1 MRFQNLLAVTATA
14 MLALAACGTN
24 TTTPTTTTTTAAT
37 PNTTSTAPASPTTA
51 ATPTPTEAP
60 AASKSKVLSKA
71 TTPSAG
77 TSSPE
82 KFLKVKADNLQPY
95 KHPSGLFE
103 LDIPEGWTPTDNS
116 KKGETIVLWFD
127 PTKNSLISVDIFN
140 APADI
145 DSAKMT
151 ELLKSFLTKT
161 FGSRPGFFMEEPI
174 TQSDGSIQVVWG
186 YTETIQGATGR
197 IQGNSFIEK
206 VGDKVSLL
214 TTGVLEHQFDDLKDP
229 MNRAI
234 NSYKVN
240 ASVKL

>member
-24 TTTPTTTTTTAAT
+24 TTTPTPTTTTAAT
-37 PNTTSTAPASPTTA
+37 PTTTTTAPASPTTA
-51 ATPTPTEAP
+51 ATPTTTEAP
-60 AASKSKVLSKA
+60 ASKSKVLSKA
-71 TTPSAG
+71 TTPATG

-82 KFLKVKADNLQPY
+82 KFLKVKADNLQSY
-95 KHPSGLFE
+95 KHKTGLFE
-103 LDIPEGWTPTDNS
+103 IDIPEGWTPTDNS
-116 KKGETIVLWFD
+116 KPNETIVLWFD

-140 APADI
+140 APEGI

-174 TQSDGSIQVVWG
+174 SQSDGSVQIVWG

-206 VGDKVSLL
+206 IDDKISLL
-214 TTGVLEHQFDDLKDP
+214 TTGVLEHQFDDLKEP
-229 MNRAI
+229 MSRVI

>member
-14 MLALAACGTN
+14 MIALAACGTN
-24 TTTPTTTTTTAAT
+24 TTTPTTTPTTAAT
-37 PNTTSTAPASPTTA
+37 PNTTSTTPASPTTA

-60 AASKSKVLSKA
+60 ASKSKVLSKA
-71 TTPSAG
+71 STPATG

-95 KHPSGLFE
+95 KHKSGLFE

-116 KKGETIVLWFD
+116 KQGETIVLWFD

-140 APADI
+140 APPGI
-145 DSAKMT
+145 DSNKMT
-151 ELLKSFLTKT
+151 ELLKSFLSKT
-161 FGSRPGFFMEEPI
+161 FGSRPGFYMEEPI
-174 TQSDGSIQVVWG
+174 SQSDGSVQIVWG

-206 VGDKVSLL
+206 IDDKVSLL

-229 MNRAI
+229 MTRVI

-240 ASVKL
+240 SSVKL